1 MDGSSTQSG
10 SPTPSP
16 GPGDE
21 DRDLKEAIR
30 LSMMDDA
37 STASGTPSP
46 SPEPEQSKRG
56 SKRKAEDVIEPQSVK
71 RSQAALV
78 DLTSNSGPAPQPS
91 VPSERVTCMFVAIYL
106 AAVLTCSF

>member
-16 GPGDE
+16 GPDDE
-21 DRDLKEAIR
+21 DHDLKEAIR
-30 LSMMDDA
+30 LSMMDA

-46 SPEPEQSKRG
+46 SPEPEMSKRG
-56 SKRKAEDVIEPQSVK
+56 SKRKAEDVIGPQSVK

-78 DLTSNSGPAPQPS
+78 DLTSSNSGPAPQPS
-91 VPSERVTCMFVAIYL
+91 VPSERVTCMSVTTYIL
-106 AAVLTCSF
+106 QQC